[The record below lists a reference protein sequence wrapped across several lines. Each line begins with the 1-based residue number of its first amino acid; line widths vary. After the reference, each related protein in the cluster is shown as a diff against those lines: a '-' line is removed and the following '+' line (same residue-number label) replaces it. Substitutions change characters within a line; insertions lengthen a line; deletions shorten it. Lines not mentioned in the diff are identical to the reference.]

1 MMIEEFSNLFVNL
14 VVNWNH
20 IIVTKREYFSFQEAG
35 LIG

>member
-20 IIVTKREYFSFQEAG
+20 IIVTKRGYFSFQENG
-35 LIG
+35 EL